1 MSCGIP
7 RKGRTDRRAGNC
19 SASTGHTKRRRS
31 ISGRVRRSLH
41 PSRCVASPAIRVLA
55 VRFMLC
61 RHRHAAPRLSSLSE
75 SRPPSGRLQQRRM
88 GGVLPVRPVRTYLD
102 APEKQPR
109 GAAERRHATENGAHL
124 ISDPHSITGGSPEA
138 SAPPP
143 RRPHVRFAQSAR
155 EERSAPVPPLCLV

>member
-1 MSCGIP
+1 MSCGTP

-19 SASTGHTKRRRS
+19 SASTGHTKRRRP
-31 ISGRVRRSLH
+31 ISGRARRS
-41 PSRCVASPAIRVLA
+41 PGASASPAIRILA
-55 VRFMLC
+55 IGFTLC
-61 RHRHAAPRLSSLSE
+61 RHRHAAPPLSSLSDL
-75 SRPPSGRLQQRRM
+75 RPPSERLEQGCM
-88 GGVLPVRPVRTYLD
+88 GGVLPLRPVRTYLD
-102 APEKQPR
+102 APEEQPR
-109 GAAERRHATENGAHL
+109 RAAQRRHATENGAHL